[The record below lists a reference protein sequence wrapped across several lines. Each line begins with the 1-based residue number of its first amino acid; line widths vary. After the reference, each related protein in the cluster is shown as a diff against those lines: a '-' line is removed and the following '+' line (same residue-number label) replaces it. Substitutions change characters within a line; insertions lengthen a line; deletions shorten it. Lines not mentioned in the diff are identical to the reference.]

1 MQTHTHTRGQTDPC
15 FCLQSTDGQG
25 EGPRLRL
32 SALTD
37 LPVWELHAAGH
48 LQTRGHQQRRSL
60 HLPHRPQWVSS
71 CHWTTSQCLNQQRV
85 FSKYYY
91 CVAAKSTSR
100 NNKNKETNIRDN
112 IQKHWT
118 LYLTSMSMNVFWCFL
133 QETDLGNCTQRE
145 PWTFLWGR
153 SSSLGTWGKNKQNK
167 IQTNSPSFMF
177 CFFYLKPHLQF
188 SSHWPQFVHLQWPAV
203 HFLQLWVSGRAGRGS
218 HWLSFPATHHPCSP
232 AETTEDT
239 PRDLPGLLSKR
250 IIKKKKLYSDR
261 ILTQLQTVYKSLHQP
276 KTWLDRWAV
285 VKCL

>member
-1 MQTHTHTRGQTDPC
+1 MK
-15 FCLQSTDGQG
+15 
-25 EGPRLRL
+25 
-32 SALTD
+32 
-37 LPVWELHAAGH
+37 
-48 LQTRGHQQRRSL
+48 RS
-60 HLPHRPQWVSS
+60 
-71 CHWTTSQCLNQQRV
+71 
-85 FSKYYY
+85 
-91 CVAAKSTSR
+91 
-100 NNKNKETNIRDN
+100 
-112 IQKHWT
+112 
-118 LYLTSMSMNVFWCFL
+118 FL

-153 SSSLGTWGKNKQNK
+153 SSSLGTWGKNEQNK

-261 ILTQLQTVYKSLHQP
+261 ILTQLQTVYKSLHRP

>member
-1 MQTHTHTRGQTDPC
+1 MRSDWPC

-71 CHWTTSQCLNQQRV
+71 CHWTTSQCLNQRRV

-91 CVAAKSTSR
+91 CVAAKSTFR

-118 LYLTSMSMNVFWCFL
+118 LYLTSMSMNVFWWSVRFCRR
-133 QETDLGNCTQRE
+133 QTSETVRRE
-145 PWTFLWGR
+145 SLEP
-153 SSSLGTWGKNKQNK
+153 SSGGGAHHWERGVKTNKTK
-167 IQTNSPSFMF
+167 FKLIHRLS
-177 CFFYLKPHLQF
+177 CFFFNLKPHLQY

-250 IIKKKKLYSDR
+250 II
-261 ILTQLQTVYKSLHQP
+261 
-276 KTWLDRWAV
+276 
-285 VKCL
+285 